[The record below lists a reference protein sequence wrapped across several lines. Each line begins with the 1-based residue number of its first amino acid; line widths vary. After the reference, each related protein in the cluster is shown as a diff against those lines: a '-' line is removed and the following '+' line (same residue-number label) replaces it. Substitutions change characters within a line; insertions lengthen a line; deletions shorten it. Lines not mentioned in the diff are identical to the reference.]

1 MLEERKQV
9 MSSVIPVSTL
19 QDQLSQAEKCGD
31 CYPDGV
37 ERLPV
42 QEELPN
48 RESISVFQFESL
60 FLLETDSYCS
70 STEV

>member
-1 MLEERKQV
+1 MRINFAVKATKGHSLMLEERKQV

-19 QDQLSQAEKCGD
+19 QDQLSQTEKCGD

-48 RESISVFQFESL
+48 RESVSAFQG
-60 FLLETDSYCS
+60 T
-70 STEV
+70 V